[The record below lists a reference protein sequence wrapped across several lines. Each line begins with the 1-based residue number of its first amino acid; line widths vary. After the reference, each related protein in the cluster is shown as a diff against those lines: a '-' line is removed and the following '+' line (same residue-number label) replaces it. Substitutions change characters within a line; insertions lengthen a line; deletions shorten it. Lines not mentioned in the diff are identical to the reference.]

1 MDEAESPLF
10 WQNQQNQAEPPLYWA
25 ELDLCSTK
33 FEQTGMDGQLGEA
46 APMDW
51 QNEKKTPVDWQ
62 IFALTVL
69 SGQPD
74 VALS

>member
-1 MDEAESPLF
+1 MEEAESPLY
-10 WQNQQNQAEPPLYWA
+10 LA
-25 ELDLCSTK
+25 ELDLCSSK

-51 QNEKKTPVDWQ
+51 QNEKKTPLDWL
-62 IFALTVL
+62 IFALTGVSGPLSPL

-74 VALS
+74 VALV

>member
-1 MDEAESPLF
+1 MEETESP
-10 WQNQQNQAEPPLYWA
+10 
-25 ELDLCSTK
+25 ELDLCSSK
-33 FEQTGMDGQLGEA
+33 SEQTGMDGQLGEA

-51 QNEKKTPVDWQ
+51 QNEKETLVDWQ
-62 IFALTVL
+62 IFALTGL

>member
-1 MDEAESPLF
+1 MVVDKLEEALVEVEEAESPLY
-10 WQNQQNQAEPPLYWA
+10 LA
-25 ELDLCSTK
+25 ELDLCSSK

-62 IFALTVL
+62 IFALTGL